1 MTPAARTAA
10 TIELLGQ
17 IADFDRPADGIV
29 AAYFRA
35 RRYVGSKDRADI
47 AERIY
52 RLLRHHARLGWWL
65 ETVGHEDGARNR
77 VIAELVLAENAS
89 TEDLAARFDGSR
101 YGPDPLTEQEQAL
114 IAALRAAP
122 QDIPLSDEERA
133 IAAKR
138 DLKPVDHPRMPVRV
152 LCECPDWAADSFG
165 RFGADD
171 FRFELNALLQPAP
184 FDLRVNELKGDR
196 ERIAEALRRDGI
208 DVEPTPL
215 SPVGLRVQGRS
226 PLAGH
231 KLYREGVIEVQDEG
245 AQLAALLVDA
255 RPGQQVVDFCAGAG
269 GKALALGA
277 RMAGKGRVVACDV
290 SAGRLS
296 RAKERLHRSGLDN
309 VEIKR
314 LESERDNWVRRQ
326 KSKFDRVL
334 IDAPCSGSGTW
345 RRDPDAR
352 WRPVDLA
359 ALTNLQSRILESAC
373 RLVRPGGRLVYVT
386 CSLIESENEGRVDR
400 FLAEH
405 PAFETMPVA
414 DIWSEVIGGDYPG
427 WGAPRDSLQLT
438 PARHGTDGFFIAV
451 LERKVEADKEA
462 PADEAPTG

>member
-89 TEDLAARFDGSR
+89 TEDLAAHFDGSR

-215 SPVGLRVQGRS
+215 SPVGLRCRAVRRWPATSSTARASSRCRTRARS
-226 PLAGH
+226 WPPCLC
-231 KLYREGVIEVQDEG
+231 
-245 AQLAALLVDA
+245 DA

-277 RMAGKGRVVACDV
+277 RMAGKGRVGGPATCRPG
-290 SAGRLS
+290 ALS
-296 RAKERLHRSGLDN
+296 RAQGTPAPVRPGQC
-309 VEIKR
+309 
-314 LESERDNWVRRQ
+314 RDQAARVGKGTIGCAGRRA
-326 KSKFDRVL
+326 SSDRVL

-352 WRPVDLA
+352 WRPVDW
-359 ALTNLQSRILESAC
+359 R
-373 RLVRPGGRLVYVT
+373 R
-386 CSLIESENEGRVDR
+386 
-400 FLAEH
+400 
-405 PAFETMPVA
+405 
-414 DIWSEVIGGDYPG
+414 
-427 WGAPRDSLQLT
+427 
-438 PARHGTDGFFIAV
+438 
-451 LERKVEADKEA
+451 
-462 PADEAPTG
+462 

>member
-1 MTPAARTAA
+1 MTPAARIAA
-10 TIELLGQ
+10 TIELFGQ

-35 RRYVGSKDRADI
+35 RRYVGSKDRSDI

-65 ETVGHEDGARNR
+65 KTLGHADGVRAR
-77 VIAELVLAENAS
+77 VIAELVLSEQA
-89 TEDLAARFDGSR
+89 TDEDFDARFDGSR
-101 YGPDPLTEQEQAL
+101 YGPEPLSEQEQAL
-114 IAALRAAP
+114 AIVLRASP
-122 QDIPLSDEERA
+122 QDIQLTDEEREV
-133 IAAKR
+133 AAKR
-138 DLKPVDHPRMPVRV
+138 DLTPVDHPRMPVRV
-152 LCECPDWAADSFG
+152 LCECPDWAEDSFA
-165 RFGADD
+165 RFGPDD
-171 FRFELNALLQPAP
+171 FHFELNALLMPAP
-184 FDLRVNELKGDR
+184 FDLRVNEMKGDR
-196 ERIAEALRRDGI
+196 ERIAEALRRDG
-208 DVEPTPL
+208 VAVAPTPL
-215 SPVGLRVQGRS
+215 SPVGLRVEGRP

-277 RMAGKGRVVACDV
+277 RMAGRGRVVACDV
-290 SAGRLS
+290 SAGRLN

-309 VEIKR
+309 VETKL

-326 KSKFDRVL
+326 KGKFDRVL

-359 ALTNLQSRILESAC
+359 ALTALQSRILESAS

-386 CSLIESENEGRVDR
+386 CSMIGSENEERVDR

-405 PAFETMPVA
+405 PAFDSVPVA
-414 DIWSEVIGGDYPG
+414 DVWSEVIGGEYPG
-427 WGAPRDSLQLT
+427 WGAPRPTLQLT
-438 PARHGTDGFFIAV
+438 PARHGTDGFFIAI
-451 LERKVEADKEA
+451 LQRKAEAGTKQPTDEA
-462 PADEAPTG
+462 PAG